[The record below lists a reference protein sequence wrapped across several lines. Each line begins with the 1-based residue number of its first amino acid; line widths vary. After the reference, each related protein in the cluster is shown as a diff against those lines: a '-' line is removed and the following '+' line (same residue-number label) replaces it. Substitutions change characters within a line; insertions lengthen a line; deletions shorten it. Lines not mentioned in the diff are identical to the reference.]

1 MVVEGD
7 ETGRLSL
14 PAGGRGGEGGGKK
27 IRRKGKQGRTPECGK
42 GAGLRPTPEL

>member
-14 PAGGRGGEGGGKK
+14 PAGGEGGEDKEERKTGQDARMWEGGW
-27 IRRKGKQGRTPECGK
+27 T
-42 GAGLRPTPEL
+42 